1 VRAWTGRCKHPVST
15 LDEARMS
22 TAAEERLPAL
32 DRALLRE
39 EAHLRRARAR
49 LAALRRANR

>member
-1 VRAWTGRCKHPVST
+1 VRAWTGRCKHPVLT